1 MSINLVCFVYF
12 LSKED
17 GEKDLDL
24 RKALTTGTNT
34 SNVAESSSSHD
45 PFPIPR
51 EDGININP
59 LEPENT
65 PPVTPVVESRSSS
78 ISSPIPNSISSDLS
92 NSNPNS
98 VVSVTSQETN
108 SPLQHNKHSSISD
121 SDRGYGSVTR
131 QYHSPIISPHSVDS
145 ALGSDEESVS
155 PGSSVFKIYSS
166 RDSIDSYR
174 SNSPLFSSSPTTSTP
189 HSTLIHLL
197 STTVAPT
204 IPVTTNHSSPCT
216 ISPTSIPYVPKQ
228 PIYSNTHEMHNTSNQ
243 HPPVQYMPYP
253 VSGLPQSPLATQGQ
267 ALQYVVTNQSPYV
280 NSMIYNM
287 TPTATPQIP
296 TDINQIKEE
305 YSQIP
310 AGQVPIQISSGNPTM
325 RFMSNTGFT
334 ATVLPQHS
342 FSTNLPVLSVEDIQ
356 LLDSSRMGGQYSVPH
371 LSQNLQ

>member
-1 MSINLVCFVYF
+1 M
-12 LSKED
+12 
-17 GEKDLDL
+17 DL
-24 RKALTTGTNT
+24 RKALTAGTNT
-34 SNVAESSSSHD
+34 SNVVESSSSHD

-51 EDGININP
+51 EDGVNINP

-65 PPVTPVVESRSSS
+65 PPVTPVESRSSS
-78 ISSPIPNSISSDLS
+78 TSSPIPNPISPDLS

-98 VVSVTSQETN
+98 NVLLTNQETD
-108 SPLQHNKHSSISD
+108 SPLQHNKHLSIND
-121 SDRGYGSVTR
+121 SDRGYGSVAR

-155 PGSSVFKIYSS
+155 PGSSVFVMSSS
-166 RDSIDSYR
+166 RDPNDSYK

-204 IPVTTNHSSPCT
+204 IPITTNHSSPCT
-216 ISPTSIPYVPKQ
+216 VSPTSISYVPKQ

-253 VSGLPQSPLATQGQ
+253 VSGLPQTTLATQGQ

-280 NSMIYNM
+280 NSMVYNM
-287 TPTATPQIP
+287 TPTAAPQIP
-296 TDINQIKEE
+296 TGIHQIKQE
-305 YSQIP
+305 YSRIP
-310 AGQVPIQISSGNPTM
+310 AGQVPIRVSSGNPTM
-325 RFMSNTGFT
+325 RLMSNTGFT
-334 ATVLPQHS
+334 ATVLPQHG

-356 LLDSSRMGGQYSVPH
+356 LLDSSRMGGQYSVSH
-371 LSQNLQ
+371 LSQNQ